1 MTCTQGSQE
10 RVPTCRITRSYVPQH
25 LNRASTSLWFGF
37 ALFPLFFAIFP
48 LFSLFFAIF
57 PLFPLFSSVLLLGS
71 SVFPLISLF
80 LCLVSLFSLYFP
92 YIFLSILSTT
102 YRSYLRTVLRPLCLR
117 SYTGQSNLRRNSFL
131 TTLLV
136 QLLKDLFY
144 INIF

>member
-37 ALFPLFFAIFP
+37 A
-48 LFSLFFAIF
+48 
-57 PLFPLFSSVLLLGS
+57 LFPLFSSVLLLGS